1 MNELRVPLEKYFNR
15 IANLQGTLLHIEKA
29 LTDYSKIFRQ
39 RYDKSKDTYKDKV
52 PDFALGLR
60 LIISDLTG
68 ETDNG
73 WDFYFPTDGKH
84 IVTATNY
91 DSEIDN
97 LIKRET
103 GFSLAQGFEAFSTF
117 LKDILAS
124 YFMIKPYE
132 GIRFNIIDERVDIKE
147 IDWGDAIRD
156 FKSGKNNK
164 NLFKLIRKIN
174 SDFEYSE
181 RNNNKQ
187 IDFKDWYTVYSLFRH
202 KMVHESGKLLKTDKD
217 FRNFNSEQMRYLESY
232 FPFLESED
240 KLIFNIKRKVGD
252 ISLKLLSEYAFLI
265 FKELSITL
273 GYDWKILKNMK

>member
-1 MNELRVPLEKYFNR
+1 MNELREPLEKYFNR

-29 LTDYSKIFRQ
+29 LTDYSKIFKL
-39 RYDKSKDTYKDKV
+39 RYNKSKDKM

-60 LIISDLTG
+60 LIISDITG

-84 IVTATNY
+84 IVTATKY
-91 DSEIDN
+91 DNEIDH

-103 GFSLAQGFEAFSTF
+103 GYSLAQGLESFITF

-124 YFMIKPYE
+124 YFTIKPDE
-132 GIRFNIIDERVDIKE
+132 AIRLNVVDESEDIKD
-147 IDWGDAIRD
+147 IDWGDAIRNY
-156 FKSGKNNK
+156 KSGKNNK

-174 SDFEYSE
+174 NNFEYSE

-187 IDFKDWYTVYSLFRH
+187 IDFKDWYAVYSLFRH
-202 KMVHESGKLLKTDKD
+202 KMIHERGRLLKTDKD
-217 FRNFNSEQMRYLESY
+217 FMNFNSKQMRYLENY
-232 FPFLESED
+232 FPFYESEGI
-240 KLIFNIKRKVGD
+240 LIFSIKRKVGD

-265 FKELSITL
+265 FKELSISL
-273 GYDWKILKNMK
+273 GYDWKILKNMKK